1 MGFLSKFFPRQ
12 REQSTSQTKTGYT
25 TFTEYA
31 PHFTSW
37 DGTLYEQ
44 LLTRT
49 AVERFAVACSS
60 LKPEV
65 VGNPSTKP
73 KVRNL
78 FDTRPNEY
86 QTWPSF
92 LKRAATL
99 LDADTTLFVVAEV
112 DGRDQS
118 VTGLHVVKPT
128 YTEICEY
135 KGEPYAIFH
144 LRTGTMAIEWRYVCV
159 VTRFQY
165 ESDYFGG
172 GNLPLNPT
180 LALMD
185 AQRQAEDLAMKNGAR
200 IRFIGKVTSMTH
212 EDDLRKKRDR
222 FAEDNLG
229 PNNTSGLMVY
239 DTTFDKVEQVKE
251 DRFTLDPEEM
261 ERIENNVFDY
271 FGTNRKILQNSFTEE
286 EWNAYY
292 EGRVEP
298 FAVALADG
306 LTSLLYTQNEQ
317 KRGNRVMLTS
327 NRLQYASTSTKRAVI
342 ADLMDR
348 GVMSINQALE
358 IMQLPPIPG
367 GDLRLVRGE
376 FYLMDEE
383 GNVVVQSGGIQ
394 DGEEIHDKSVTDIDF
409 EEYEEKEANE
419 DAVSAGSET
428 VS

>member
-1 MGFLSKFFPRQ
+1 MGFLSRFFPRQ
-12 REQSTSQTKTGYT
+12 KAEPSTPIHTGYQ

-31 PHFTSW
+31 PNFTTW

-73 KVRNL
+73 KVRAL

-86 QTWPSF
+86 QTWPAF
-92 LKRAATL
+92 LKRVATL
-99 LDADTTLFVVAEV
+99 YYADTTAFVVAEV
-112 DGRDQS
+112 DPRDQT
-118 VTGLHVVKPT
+118 VTGLHSVKPIFT
-128 YTEICEY
+128 QVCEY

-144 LRTGTMAIEWRYVCV
+144 LATGRMVIEWKYVCV
-159 VTRFQY
+159 LTRFQY

-172 GNLPLNPT
+172 GNDPLDPT

-185 AQRQAEDLAMKNGAR
+185 AQRQAEDLAVKNGAR
-200 IRFIGKVTSMTH
+200 IRFIGQVTSMTH
-212 EDDLRKKRDR
+212 EDDLQKKRDR
-222 FAEDNLG
+222 FAKDNLG
-229 PNNTSGLMVY
+229 PGNTSGLMVY
-239 DTTFDKVEQVKE
+239 DTTFNKIEQVKE

-261 ERIENNVFDY
+261 TRIENNVFDY
-271 FGTNRKILQNSFTEE
+271 FGTNRKILQNCFTED

-292 EGRVEP
+292 EGCVEP
-298 FAVALADG
+298 FAVAFADG

-317 KRGNRVMLTS
+317 RRGNRAMLTS
-327 NRLQYASTSTKRAVI
+327 NRLQYASTSTKRAVV

-376 FYLMDEE
+376 FYLMDED

-394 DGEEIHDKSVTDIDF
+394 EGEEIHDKSVTDIDF
-409 EEYEEKEANE
+409 EEFEDKEAD
-419 DAVSAGSET
+419 DAVPSE
-428 VS
+428 